1 MPRYDYQCKQ
11 CGNKFELKQGFD
23 ADPVADCSECGGES
37 TRVIYSVPVVFKGSG
52 FYVNDYGR
60 GNGSKSS
67 SQSDEEKAEKK
78 AEKADKSDK
87 KTKTESSTS
96 EKKSDSSKKK
106 EPAGK
111 KD

>member
-1 MPRYDYQCKQ
+1 MPRYDYRCKQ
-11 CGNKFELKQGFD
+11 CGNKFELKQSFD
-23 ADPVADCSECGGES
+23 AEAVADCTQCDGTGN
-37 TRVIYSVPVVFKGSG
+37 RVIYSVPVVFKGAG
-52 FYVNDYGR
+52 FYVNDYGK
-60 GNGSKSS
+60 GNGSKPSS
-67 SQSDEEKAEKK
+67 SKSDEEKAEK
-78 AEKADKSDK
+78 KADKSDK

>member
-11 CGNKFELKQGFD
+11 CRNKFELKQGFD
-23 ADPVADCSECGGES
+23 ADTVADCPECGGAS
-37 TRVIYSVPVVFKGSG
+37 SRVIYSVPVVFKGSG
-52 FYVNDYGR
+52 FYVNDYGK
-60 GNGSKSS
+60 GNGSKPSS
-67 SQSDEEKAEKK
+67 SKSDEEKAEKK
-78 AEKADKSDK
+78 ADKADK